1 MRHNDVGYITGRDL
15 NKLRAYDSKLA
26 DLSIVDSSNAL
37 KDIRKKYDDFKKM
50 NVLKQKELTKLK
62 VYITVI

>member
-1 MRHNDVGYITGRDL
+1 VRHNDVGYITGRDL

-50 NVLKQKELTKLK
+50 NVLRQKELTKLK

>member
-50 NVLKQKELTKLK
+50 NVLRQKELTKLK